1 MKGSSSR
8 MKNKMG
14 AQKGALIKM
23 KQEKTYIYQWLFAV
37 CYVPIIAPSFLV
49 KSSGYCF
56 VFFNTNVH
64 FCALWVWQN
73 CGRYRRDCLW
83 RNAKV
88 CLQHMLPCRSR
99 LSCFLSSIAT
109 LMASGY
115 GCCPSSSLPARMGRK
130 DVTAKT
136 YIQTRLVDHFDICI
150 HLTTHLR
157 FTWSSLTKKCIQ
169 YPAIDRQL

>member
-1 MKGSSSR
+1 MNWSALSEER
-8 MKNKMG
+8 TLQLAFCVNQRG
-14 AQKGALIKM
+14 AGQL
-23 KQEKTYIYQWLFAV
+23 
-37 CYVPIIAPSFLV
+37 
-49 KSSGYCF
+49 
-56 VFFNTNVH
+56 
-64 FCALWVWQN
+64 
-73 CGRYRRDCLW
+73 
-83 RNAKV
+83 NAKV

-150 HLTTHLR
+150 HLMDWPLYFQTLFIALPITGSPPQI
-157 FTWSSLTKKCIQ
+157 FPW
-169 YPAIDRQL
+169 